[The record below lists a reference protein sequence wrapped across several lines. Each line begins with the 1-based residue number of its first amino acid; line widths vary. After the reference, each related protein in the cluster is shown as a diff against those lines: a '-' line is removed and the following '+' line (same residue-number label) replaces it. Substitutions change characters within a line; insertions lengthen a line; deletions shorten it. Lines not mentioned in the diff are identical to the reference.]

1 MQTNIRRA
9 NRGFTLLE
17 ILIALFVFTLIG
29 FASHSVLTQVLRT
42 DEVSSERFEKLQQL
56 QRVVS
61 IIERDL
67 QQAIA
72 RSVRLEGQINKVVI
86 SGGLNAFESDADGL
100 ALVRAGWQ
108 NPKMVLP
115 RSTLQAVGYRLQS
128 GELQRVY
135 SNYVDNVIGAEP
147 KVRVLIK
154 DIEDLQFQFRVSKNK
169 SNNNSDSI
177 WKDTYTGTELPYAI
191 AIEIVS
197 ADFGVVRREFS
208 LATTLSTAT
217 SSVLGS

>member
-1 MQTNIRRA
+1 MQTS
-9 NRGFTLLE
+9 RGFTILE
-17 ILIALFVFTLIG
+17 ILVSLAVFTMLG
-29 FASHSVLTQVLRT
+29 LATHGVLSQILNT
-42 DEVSSERFEKLQQL
+42 DEISSERFTRLQGL
-56 QRVVS
+56 QRAMS

-72 RSVRLEGQINKVVI
+72 RSVRIEGEINQVVI

-108 NPKMVLP
+108 NPKLVLP

-135 SNYVDNVIGAEP
+135 SNYVDNVIGSEP
-147 KVRVLIK
+147 KVRVLMK
-154 DIEDLQFQFRVSKNK
+154 DIEDLQFQFRIS
-169 SNNNSDSI
+169 SNNTNRNVEDNA
-177 WKDTYTGTELPYAI
+177 WEDTYTGTQLPYAI

-197 ADFGVVRREFS
+197 NDFGLIRREFA
-208 LATTLSTAT
+208 LATTL
-217 SSVLGS
+217 

>member
-1 MQTNIRRA
+1 MTK
-9 NRGFTLLE
+9 GFTLLE
-17 ILIALFVFTLIG
+17 ILIALAVFTMIG
-29 FASHSVLTQVLRT
+29 LASHSVLTTVLDT
-42 DEVSSERFEKLQQL
+42 DELSTERFERLQNL
-56 QRVVS
+56 QRAMS

-72 RSVRLEGQINKVVI
+72 RSVRVEGETNKIVI

-108 NPKMVLP
+108 NPKLVLP

-128 GELQRVY
+128 GELQRLY

-147 KVRVLIK
+147 KVRVLMT
-154 DIEDLQFQFRVSKNK
+154 DIEDLQFQFRVKRASASSSSGENV
-169 SNNNSDSI
+169 
-177 WKDTYTGTELPYAI
+177 WQDTYTGTELPFAI

-197 ADFGVVRREFS
+197 TEFGLIRREFS
-208 LATTLSTAT
+208 LATTLAA
-217 SSVLGS
+217 